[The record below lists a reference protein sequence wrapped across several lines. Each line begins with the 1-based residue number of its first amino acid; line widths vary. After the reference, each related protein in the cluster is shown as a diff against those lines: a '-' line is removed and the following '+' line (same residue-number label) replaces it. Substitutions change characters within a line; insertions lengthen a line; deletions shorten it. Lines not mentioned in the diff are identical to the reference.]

1 MRVRS
6 AFFFPVLILG
16 LSIPAMAQPSGKVVK
31 VSTGEAVYKIKRG
44 AASQIAVVLDIDEG
58 YHINSN
64 RPSEKFLV
72 ATAFK
77 LDAAPG
83 FSSTPVIYPKAKLQ
97 KFPFSAK
104 PMSIFDGKAVLRLTL
119 RALPA
124 AATGQ
129 QTLKGKLTV
138 QACNQEQCLRPQ
150 TVDVNI
156 PIEVM

>member
-1 MRVRS
+1 
-6 AFFFPVLILG
+6 
-16 LSIPAMAQPSGKVVK
+16 MAQPSGKVVK
-31 VSTGEAVYKIKRG
+31 VSTGESVYKVKRG
-44 AASQIAVVLDIDEG
+44 AASQITVVLDIDEG

-64 RPSEKFLV
+64 RPAEKFLV

-77 LDAAPG
+77 LDPAPG
-83 FSSTPVIYPKAKLQ
+83 FGSTPVIYPKPKLQ
-97 KFPFSAK
+97 KFPFSPK

-124 AATGQ
+124 ATAGQ